1 MAERGRPKIELTVE
15 HRKQIE
21 TMSGLGM
28 NLRQIAAVLGVTEIT
43 LKRRLSEDPDLFD
56 TVEKGRA
63 MAISVVARTAYQLAT
78 SGKVPAMTMFY
89 LKCRAGWSEKP
100 IEEIEAEARARA
112 ENQKRTATELLELVS
127 AVRGEKKR

>member
-1 MAERGRPKIELTVE
+1 MSDRGRPRIELTIE

-43 LKRRLSEDPDLFD
+43 LKRRLAEDPDLFD

-63 MAISVVARTAYQLAT
+63 MAISQVAKTAYQMAT

-112 ENQKRTATELLELVS
+112 ESQKRSAAELIELVN
-127 AVRGEKKR
+127 AVRGEKKK